1 MGAATEITN
10 AMSRNET
17 AFDIDAVFCTN
28 YGTVARIIARVVRDH
43 ARAEELAVEVFLRL
57 WRDEKAQGYNVKG
70 WLYRVAVRA
79 GVDELRRRERRTR
92 YESLFDLMRL
102 KVPPLT
108 PEQIHSAKEEQARV
122 RHILSLLG
130 RRQAEF
136 LVLQSRGFRYEEIS
150 SILGLNP
157 VSVLLKNKPL

>member
-43 ARAEELAVEVFLRL
+43 ARAEELAVEVLLRL

-92 YESLFDLMRL
+92 YESLFDL
-102 KVPPLT
+102 KIADV
-108 PEQIHSAKEEQARV
+108 HSGLISRVATEKKIATLLEEGTKA
-122 RHILSLLG
+122 G
-130 RRQAEF
+130 D
-136 LVLQSRGFRYEEIS
+136 
-150 SILGLNP
+150 
-157 VSVLLKNKPL
+157 